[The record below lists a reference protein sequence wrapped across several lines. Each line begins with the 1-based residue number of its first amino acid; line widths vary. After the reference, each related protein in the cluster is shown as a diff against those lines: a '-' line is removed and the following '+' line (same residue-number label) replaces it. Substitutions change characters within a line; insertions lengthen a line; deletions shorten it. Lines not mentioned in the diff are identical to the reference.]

1 MKTLKSKNHHDTIV
15 KYWQKDEQE
24 QLHPA
29 KILINL
35 MSIIFFL
42 ENVQMNERTN
52 ELNERQVGG
61 VYQY

>member
-52 ELNERQVGG
+52 ERIE
-61 VYQY
+61 